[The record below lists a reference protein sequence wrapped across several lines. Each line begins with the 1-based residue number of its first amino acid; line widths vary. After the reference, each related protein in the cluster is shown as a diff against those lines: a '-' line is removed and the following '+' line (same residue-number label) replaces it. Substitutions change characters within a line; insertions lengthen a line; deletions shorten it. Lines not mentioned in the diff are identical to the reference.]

1 MDLYYLD
8 FIQDGGTALYMASKN
23 GHCGV
28 VRMLL
33 EAKADVHNK
42 NNVSHAAW
50 WSLCTLLI
58 PWLSV
63 CTVTSVLVS
72 FPGRFFRRGKRPG
85 VHCLGVSAHG
95 NRALM

>member
-1 MDLYYLD
+1 MDLYYLHSV
-8 FIQDGGTALYMASKN
+8 QDGATALYMASKE

-42 NNVSHAAW
+42 NYVSHTAW

-63 CTVTSVLVS
+63 CTVTSVLAT
-72 FPGRFFRRGKRPG
+72 FPGRFFFFFLKGEKAWCPLLE
-85 VHCLGVSAHG
+85 C
-95 NRALM
+95 

>member
-8 FIQDGGTALYMASKN
+8 SVQNGATALYVASKE

-42 NNVSHAAW
+42 TNVSHAAW

-63 CTVTSVLVS
+63 YCHLCVSLVPRPLFS
-72 FPGRFFRRGKRPG
+72 KGKRPG

>member
-1 MDLYYLD
+1 
-8 FIQDGGTALYMASKN
+8 MASEN

-42 NNVSHAAW
+42 TNVSYAAW
-50 WSLCTLLI
+50 WCLCTLLI

-63 CTVTSVLVS
+63 CTVTSVLAS
-72 FPGRFFRRGKRPG
+72 FQPIFSRGKRPG
-85 VHCLGVSAHG
+85 VIAWVLVRMVIVHK
-95 NRALM
+95 

>member
-8 FIQDGGTALYMASKN
+8 SVQDGTAALHMASQE
-23 GHCGV
+23 GHCGI

-42 NNVSHAAW
+42 TNVSHAAW
-50 WSLCTLLI
+50 WCLCTLLI

-72 FPGRFFRRGKRPG
+72 FLGRFFRRWKRPG